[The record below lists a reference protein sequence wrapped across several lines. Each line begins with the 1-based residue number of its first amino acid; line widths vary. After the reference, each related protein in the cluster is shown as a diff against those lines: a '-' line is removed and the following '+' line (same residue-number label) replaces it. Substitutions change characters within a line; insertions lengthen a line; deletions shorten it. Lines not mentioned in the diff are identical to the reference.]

1 MWSPTTASIST
12 AGAPSGAPRIGSVIA
27 WMWAC
32 GFTGGSDVALV
43 HQDPPL
49 VRPVHALLEVRT
61 RPEPL
66 EHEQAAQEVLVQQG
80 DVRRVDVEL
89 GREGQQVWGVGM
101 EAGRSVDE
109 PR

>member
-1 MWSPTTASIST
+1 MWSPTTASISM
-12 AGAPSGAPRIGSVIA
+12 AGAPAGARAAGSVIA
-27 WMWAC
+27 RMSAC
-32 GFTGGSDVALV
+32 GFTGGSGLPLV
-43 HQDPPL
+43 HQDPL
-49 VRPVHALLEVRT
+49 FVRPVHALLEVRT